1 MVVVAKAKLPQ
12 TTEYQDP
19 TFRNPAKMPIKKDGE
34 KGELYI
40 CGVKQ
45 GAPFES
51 CALLGIG
58 FHKNVYPSEA
68 SLTKNA
74 DKRYNSQFIA
84 YDFTEEQVKA
94 VKKRGEE
101 TIKVISPRPNPNFD
115 PNFDPNEENL
125 EYLPRLEFPI
135 IDFLFI
141 EKASEYN
148 PISVELNI
156 QDNDNLGEGEIF
168 KQNIYKEQA
177 KKRRGD
183 K

>member
-1 MVVVAKAKLPQ
+1 MVVVAKAKIPQ
-12 TTEYQDP
+12 TMEYQDP
-19 TFRNPAKMPIKKDGE
+19 TYRKPAKMPIKKDGE
-34 KGELYI
+34 KSELYI

-45 GAPFES
+45 NAPFES
-51 CALLGIG
+51 CTLLGIG

-84 YDFTEEQVKA
+84 YDFTDEQAKA
-94 VKKRGEE
+94 IKKRGEE
-101 TIKVISPRPNPNFD
+101 TIKVISPRPNPKFD
-115 PNFDPNEENL
+115 PKKETDEENL
-125 EYLPRLEFPI
+125 EYLPRLEFPTAN
-135 IDFLFI
+135 FLFI

-156 QDNDNLGEGEIF
+156 QGNNSLGEGENF